1 MTSDTPL
8 LSVENL
14 TTTFSTDAGL
24 LTAVDDISFD
34 VGRGETVCIVG
45 ESGSGKTVASESIT
59 RLIPSPPGTVDGT
72 IRFDDRDI
80 TAMSESELRGLRGQ
94 NIAHI
99 FQNPQDALNHC
110 YTVGWQ
116 ITEAVQVH
124 EDVADEEARERAVD
138 LLNRV
143 GVANAAARLDDYPHE
158 FSGGQKQRI
167 ALARALVVNPEF
179 IVADEPVSA
188 LDVSIQAKVIELIN
202 DIKDEFGLSMLFISH
217 DMGVIREVCDRV
229 AVMYLGEIV
238 EMAPTEE
245 LFENPQ
251 HPYTQSLIAAIPNPD
266 PRKRGQGTQLTG
278 DVPSP
283 QNPPSGCRFHT
294 RCPSIIQPEEYEFE
308 QAAWRSVMDYRIRI
322 TGDGIEPANIREFVA
337 SEEQIDEEA
346 VTEEQMRN
354 AVREEFDVPETLS
367 DPDAESVFVESLDY
381 VFVEEPERAAELL
394 REEFET
400 VCETDAPE
408 TVDLSENHA
417 AACHLHT
424 GRGESDVI
432 DPDVVDAAGD

>member
-158 FSGGQKQRI
+158 FSGGQKQRVMI
-167 ALARALVVNPEF
+167 AMALVTNPDLL
-179 IVADEPVSA
+179 IADEPTTA
-188 LDVSIQAKVIELIN
+188 LDVTVQAQILRLLN
-202 DIKDEFGLSMLFISH
+202 DLQEEFGMSVLFVTH
-217 DMGVIREVCDRV
+217 DLGVVAEIADRV
-229 AVMYLGEIV
+229 VVMYAGKVMERGDVYEI
-238 EMAPTEE
+238 
-245 LFENPQ
+245 FESPS
-251 HPYTQSLIAAIPNPD
+251 HPYTRALMDCLPGGDRAAGGIEGTLPNPTD
-266 PRKRGQGTQLTG
+266 PP
-278 DVPSP
+278 D
-283 QNPPSGCRFHT
+283 GCRFAPRCEYAVDECT
-294 RCPSIIQPEEYEFE
+294 RGDQPEEAELS
-308 QAAWRSVMDYRIRI
+308 ASHSVSCVYYYGGRDASVI
-322 TGDGIEPANIREFVA
+322 TGEGDDGWSR
-337 SEEQIDEEA
+337 STEA
-346 VTEEQMRN
+346 T
-354 AVREEFDVPETLS
+354 AD
-367 DPDAESVFVESLDY
+367 D
-381 VFVEEPERAAELL
+381 
-394 REEFET
+394 
-400 VCETDAPE
+400 
-408 TVDLSENHA
+408 
-417 AACHLHT
+417 
-424 GRGESDVI
+424 
-432 DPDVVDAAGD
+432 